1 MLALS
6 QTTGYAV
13 LALACLSRT
22 PDSYVLA
29 KDIARCTGIPWA
41 YLSKVLHTLEKH
53 GIVESRRGYRGG
65 FKLRRPAEQVTLE
78 DIAAVLERQ
87 WPPQC
92 LLGFQDCQGE
102 RNCPFHDFW
111 QREREVIREKLRS
124 TTLADLAASSPVIGQ
139 VHLELC
145 DSGRGATLQA
155 PRGSRQRKTSG
166 SKRERRKSD
175 GSYSP

>member
-6 QTTGYAV
+6 QTTGYAI
-13 LALACLSRT
+13 LALGCLSRN
-22 PDSYVLA
+22 PGAFVLA
-29 KDIARCTGIPWA
+29 KDIAKCTGIPWA

-65 FKLRRPAEQVTLE
+65 FRLRRPAEQVSLE

-102 RNCPFHDFW
+102 RNCPFHEFW

-124 TTLADLAASSPVIGQ
+124 TTLGDLTASPLMIDQ
-139 VHLELC
+139 VRLAWC
-145 DSGRGATLQA
+145 GSGRDGAAQ
-155 PRGSRQRKTSG
+155 PRRGGRKQKLG
-166 SKRERRKSD
+166 PSKSERSKSD
-175 GSYSP
+175 GCNSA